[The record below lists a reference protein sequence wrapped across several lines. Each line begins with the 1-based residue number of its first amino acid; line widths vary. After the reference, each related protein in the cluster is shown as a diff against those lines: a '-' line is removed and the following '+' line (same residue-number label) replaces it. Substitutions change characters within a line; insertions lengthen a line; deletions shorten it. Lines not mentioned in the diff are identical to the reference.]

1 MAQIT
6 YGNKSAVYSNPDIPD
21 ENKVNATDMN
31 EIKSVVN
38 QNDSN
43 SLYKNNSTQFIPSND
58 YEPSTKQY
66 VDRSNAGASFSFT
79 GSYTLTT
86 SNQLLALNN
95 TIASNCQDSEFTLAT
110 GTDAGK
116 ILIGNNVNYI
126 LVSASIT
133 TGTEYTA
140 GDSVELKLHRTR
152 NGNNEIIFYGRTRVY
167 SASAYETI
175 PVSPIIISVQT
186 GDLLYLTAR
195 NTTGARGT
203 LNNSNNCL
211 TVMKIS

>member
-6 YGNKSAVYSNPDIPD
+6 YGNKSTAYANPDIAD
-21 ENKVNATDMN
+21 QYKVTSGDMN
-31 EIKSVVN
+31 EIKNVVN
-38 QNDSN
+38 QNDTN

-79 GSYTLTT
+79 GNYTLTG

-116 ILIGNNVNYI
+116 ILIGSNVNYI
-126 LVSASIT
+126 LVSALIT
-133 TGTEYTA
+133 TNTGYTA
-140 GDSVELKLHRTR
+140 GDSVELELHRTR
-152 NGNNEIIFYGRTRVY
+152 NGNDEILSYGRTRVY

-175 PVSPIIISVQT
+175 PISPIIVSVQN

-195 NTTGARGT
+195 NTTASRGT
-203 LNNSNNCL
+203 LYNSNNCL
-211 TVMKIS
+211 TVMKIL